1 MMPTQKGLY
10 KPKFPEK
17 YKGNP
22 CNIVFRSSWEYK
34 LMKYFDL
41 SGNIVQWQSEE
52 LWIPYRSPIDRK
64 VHRYFPDFL
73 ICVIDKNGNK
83 TTKIIEVKP
92 KKQTIPPKLK
102 SNGTKPTKRYLTEV
116 MTYGI
121 NSAKWNAAKDYCSD
135 RKWEFLI
142 FTEKELGLV

>member
-1 MMPTQKGLY
+1 MSTQKGLY
-10 KPKFPEK
+10 KPKFPQK

-41 SGNIVQWQSEE
+41 SSNIVEWQSEE
-52 LWIPYRSPIDRK
+52 LWIPYRSPVDRK

-73 ICVIDKNGNK
+73 IRVVDKEGNK

-92 KKQTIPPKLK
+92 KKQTIPPEVKTK
-102 SNGTKPTKRYLTEV
+102 GTKHTKRYLTEV
-116 MTYGI
+116 LTYGI
-121 NSAKWNAAKDYCSD
+121 NSAKWKAAKDYCSD

>member
-1 MMPTQKGLY
+1 MPTKKGLF
-10 KPKFPEK
+10 KPKFPQK

-22 CNIVFRSSWEYK
+22 CNIVYRSSWEYK

-41 SGNIVQWQSEE
+41 SGNIVEWQSEE

-64 VHRYFPDFL
+64 IHRYFPDFL
-73 ICVIDKNGNK
+73 IRVVDKEGNK

-92 KKQTIPPKLK
+92 KKQTIPPEIKK
-102 SNGTKPTKRYLTEV
+102 NGTKPTRKYLTEAV
-116 MTYGI
+116 NYGI
-121 NSAKWNAAKDYCSD
+121 NSAKWKAAKDYCSD

-142 FTEKELGLV
+142 FTERELGIA

>member
-1 MMPTQKGLY
+1 MMPAKNGLY

-17 YKGNP
+17 YKGNQ

-73 ICVIDKNGNK
+73 ICVVDKNGNK

>member
-1 MMPTQKGLY
+1 MPTQKGLY

-73 ICVIDKNGNK
+73 ICVVDKNGNK

-121 NSAKWNAAKDYCSD
+121 NSAKWKAAKDYCSD

-142 FTEKELGLV
+142 VTEKELGLV

>member
-1 MMPTQKGLY
+1 MIWLSFTATENFRPGRKLKKVLNFY
-10 KPKFPEK
+10 
-17 YKGNP
+17 NL
-22 CNIVFRSSWEYK
+22 NIVESEV
-34 LMKYFDL
+34 DE
-41 SGNIVQWQSEE
+41 IV
-52 LWIPYRSPIDRK
+52 
-64 VHRYFPDFL
+64 
-73 ICVIDKNGNK
+73 DKNGNK

-121 NSAKWNAAKDYCSD
+121 NSAKWKAAKDYCSD

>member
-1 MMPTQKGLY
+1 
-10 KPKFPEK
+10 
-17 YKGNP
+17 
-22 CNIVFRSSWEYK
+22 
-34 LMKYFDL
+34 MKYFDL

-73 ICVIDKNGNK
+73 ICVVDKNGNK

-102 SNGTKPTKRYLTEV
+102 SNGMKPTKRYLTEV

>member
-73 ICVIDKNGNK
+73 ICVVDKNGNK

-92 KKQTIPPKLK
+92 KKQTIPP
-102 SNGTKPTKRYLTEV
+102 NPPKPPPNPHTLFLGPCRAPKPPKR
-116 MTYGI
+116 
-121 NSAKWNAAKDYCSD
+121 
-135 RKWEFLI
+135 
-142 FTEKELGLV
+142 GLARPKKPVQDLV

>member
-1 MMPTQKGLY
+1 MPTQKGLY

-41 SGNIVQWQSEE
+41 SGNIVQGQSEE

-73 ICVIDKNGNK
+73 ICVVDKNGNK